1 MSKSNTQLSFPPNKP
16 QKNTAIT
23 NTNMPTKMDTNISQ
37 PQPAID
43 WESER
48 QLVSSLA
55 KLQEL
60 ESKVLSLY
68 YYLFLLF

>member
-1 MSKSNTQLSFPPNKP
+1 MSKPRLSSQNKTHNNTTATKINMNINTDQPPQL
-16 QKNTAIT
+16 AV
-23 NTNMPTKMDTNISQ
+23 
-37 PQPAID
+37 D

-60 ESKVLSLY
+60 ESKVRPLHSTHLNFK
-68 YYLFLLF
+68 LKIIS